1 MAKKNILVQTGT
13 RTEQR
18 ISADGKTY
26 EVEVPILEVQ
36 TVDMSEEEVA
46 ALGTPTYT
54 DPTSARLDEIETALV
69 ELAAIVGGE

>member
-13 RTEQR
+13 RIEQR
-18 ISADGKTY
+18 TSVDGKTY
-26 EVEVPILEVQ
+26 EVEVPILEAQ
-36 TVDMSEEEVA
+36 TVGMSEEEIA
-46 ALGTPTYT
+46 ALETTTYT